1 MGNYVITSIALIP
14 QIDPVTGLN
23 FMISYSFTLTV
34 QNDCVKTAI
43 NDKAFIDMNQK
54 VSFAAVKQDITFSD
68 TIALSHAVIDYCGPR
83 TYTLSPT
90 HTFLT
95 ISGTILN
102 LATSL
107 VSDVGVYN
115 VALKVS
121 LTDYQL
127 VA

>member
-43 NDKAFIDMNQK
+43 NDKAFIDMSQK
-54 VSFAAVKQDITFSD
+54 VSFAAIAQDITFSD

-83 TYTLSPT
+83 TYSLSPA

-107 VSDVGVYN
+107 VSNVGVHK
-115 VALKVS
+115 VALTVS
-121 LTDYQL
+121 LTDY
-127 VA
+127 